1 MELKGIKVVNP
12 ATGEDIPIWVADYV
26 LGGYGTGAIMAV
38 PAHDERDFT
47 FAKKYDLP
55 IRDAVIQRTGVE
67 LDSSRRRD
75 VVKAVILREKKLLI
89 VRESFGDY
97 NLPGGTYESGEGD
110 TDALLRE
117 VKEETAYSDVRV
129 GRFLGQAEVFYVS
142 PTHKLNTVRRVSAY
156 AVDVQDK
163 LDKNFKGEDGFES
176 MWVDVEDGISMIQK
190 GIFKNEADFVLRAL
204 GRIAPIYTGSGPLI
218 NSGSFDGMP
227 SEEAKWKIA
236 KHVGGERKVQFRLRD
251 WLISRQ
257 RYWGPPIPM
266 IHCDAC
272 AAKGKG
278 EQKGMPGWYA
288 VPERD
293 LPVKL
298 PFVKEFRPSGKDESP
313 LASVKSFYRVKCPA
327 CKSIARRETD
337 VSDTFL
343 DSAWYYLRYP
353 SVSEKKAPWNKA
365 ITKKWFPVDM
375 YIGGAEHSVLHLLYV
390 RFMTMV
396 LKDLK
401 YVHFEEPFPMFRAH
415 GLLIKDGAK
424 MSKSKGN
431 VVNPDEYIRK
441 FGADTLRMYLMFL
454 APFEQGGD
462 FRDAGILGVER
473 FLNRAWA
480 LANSVPQASGSTKNP
495 EILKT
500 LHKTVKKVT
509 EDVASLNYNT
519 AISSLM
525 ICLNALEA
533 DRESLRRDTLEIFT
547 KLFAPFAP
555 HLSEEIWRGVFGHKS
570 SIHKEVWPKYDA
582 RRIKEDTVTVAV
594 QINGKTRGTIVL
606 APEDGEEKAIQV
618 VMKTERL
625 AGFIGGNKPKRV
637 IYIPGRLINIIV

>member
-1 MELKGIKVVNP
+1 M
-12 ATGEDIPIWVADYV
+12 
-26 LGGYGTGAIMAV
+26 
-38 PAHDERDFT
+38 
-47 FAKKYDLP
+47 
-55 IRDAVIQRTGVE
+55 
-67 LDSSRRRD
+67 
-75 VVKAVILREKKLLI
+75 VKAVILREKKLLI